1 MLPTGEQFVLRCGD
15 AEATVVEVGGGL
27 RTHRVGD
34 REVLDGYGPEEMAE
48 AARGHVL
55 APWPNRL
62 RDGVYT
68 WDGEEHRTPVTE
80 PERGTAIHG
89 LVQFVPW
96 RAVER
101 AADGVVLE
109 HLLFPRPGYPFTLRL
124 RVAYALS
131 ADGLTVTTTATNEGT
146 RALPYGEGH
155 HPYVLAGPRLDDC
168 TLVAPGA
175 TRIETDE
182 RALPTRAVPVEGT
195 PYDLRAGRRIG
206 DLVVDSCFADLGR
219 GPDGRAEVRLLGPD
233 GRGVAVWMDE
243 HYGYLQLFTGDVL
256 PEPRRRRGLA
266 VEPMTCPPDAFGS
279 GEAVR
284 RLEPGESTTGTW
296 GIRPLGGPARF

>member
-1 MLPTGEQFVLRCGD
+1 VSVLPTGEQFPLRAGD
-15 AEATVVEVGGGL
+15 AEVTAVEVGGGL
-27 RTHRVGD
+27 RTFRVGD
-34 REVLDGYGPEEMAE
+34 REVLDGYDAGEMAE

-68 WDGEEHRTPVTE
+68 WDGERHRTPVTE

-89 LVQFVPW
+89 LVQFASW

-101 AADGVVLE
+101 AEDRVVLE

-124 RVAYALS
+124 RVAYELS
-131 ADGLTVTTTATNEGT
+131 ADGLRVTTTATNEGAT
-146 RALPYGEGH
+146 ALPYGEGH
-155 HPYVLAGPRLDDC
+155 HPYVLAGPRLDAC

-175 TRIETDE
+175 TVLQTDE
-182 RALPTRAVPVEGT
+182 RALPTGAVSVAGT
-195 PYDLRAGRRIG
+195 PYDLRAGRVVG
-206 DLVVDSCFADLGR
+206 DLVVDSCFTDLER
-219 GPDGRAEVRLLGPD
+219 SPDGLAEVRLTAPD

-243 HYGYLQLFTGDVL
+243 GYGYLQLFSGDVL

-266 VEPMTCPPDAFGS
+266 VEPMTCPPNAFAS

-284 RLEPGESTTGTW
+284 RLEPGESTEAGW
-296 GIRPLGGPARF
+296 GIRPLD